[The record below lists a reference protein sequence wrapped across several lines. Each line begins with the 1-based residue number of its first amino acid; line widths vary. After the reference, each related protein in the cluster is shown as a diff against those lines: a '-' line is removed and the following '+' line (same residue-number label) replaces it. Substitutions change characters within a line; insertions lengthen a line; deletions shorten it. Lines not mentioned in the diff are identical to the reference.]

1 MKKSNKLTTSRGK
14 KTYFSKNVQWL
25 EPFFYSAEGL
35 IPIEKITSVR
45 GYSIPLDKSIQSYAN
60 IYRLRGKFR
69 ITLNIKENDV
79 LEDKQVPKY
88 IGLLLEDFA
97 HELAHSHENGWEH
110 DYKHFALTAKVM
122 LKFAKV
128 LKKKNLETD
137 VPVHKIGV
145 TVE

>member
-1 MKKSNKLTTSRGK
+1 MKKANKLTTKRS
-14 KTYFSKNVQWL
+14 KTYFSKNVRWL

-60 IYRLRGKFR
+60 IYKVGGKFR

-79 LEDKQVPKY
+79 LKDEQLLKY
-88 IGLLLEDFA
+88 VGLILEDFA
-97 HELAHSHENGWEH
+97 HELSHAHPDGWSH